1 MVQFMLNNCREYKIE
16 FREENQAK
24 SKFLTPIQR
33 QFLINKLRTN
43 LQPGYRRRI
52 EIMLLADI
60 GKTQTEICK
69 ILGCSREMARYW
81 VGILQKGMV
90 YKWDKLPIGRP
101 KSISNEY
108 IEHLRELASYSPH
121 KYGYAF
127 SSWTTQCLSKHLA
140 QEFGIQISRRH
151 IHRLLKQM
159 GISIK

>member
-1 MVQFMLNNCREYKIE
+1 MFNNCREYEIS
-16 FREENQAK
+16 FLEENQVQ

-33 QFLINKLRTN
+33 QILINKLSTN
-43 LQPGYRRRI
+43 LQLGYRRRI

-60 GKTQTEICK
+60 GKTKTEICK

-81 VGILQKGMV
+81 VSILQKGMV
-90 YKWDKLPIGRP
+90 YKWHKLPIGRP
-101 KSISNEY
+101 KTISNEY
-108 IEHLRELASYSPH
+108 IEHLKELASYSPH

-127 SSWTTQCLSKHLA
+127 SCWTTQSLSKHLA
-140 QEFGIQISRRH
+140 KEFGIEISRRH